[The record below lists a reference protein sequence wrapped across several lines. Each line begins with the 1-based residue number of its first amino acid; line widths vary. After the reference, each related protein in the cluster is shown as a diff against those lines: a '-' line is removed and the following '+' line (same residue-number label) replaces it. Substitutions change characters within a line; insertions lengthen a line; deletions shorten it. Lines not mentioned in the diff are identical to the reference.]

1 MKLDRM
7 LFLAAVLFF
16 VAAWGVYELGLG
28 SRFPVM
34 AATQS
39 GLVPVPEE
47 HMRDC
52 LRQRVLTLFGDNQ
65 ALHYWR
71 ACQEHF
77 SRYRALGALELR
89 INALLGF
96 SLLGTVLLFAFAAA
110 SRLKQPAAKIVWGP
124 TRFES
129 AAATRAVRKSLRK
142 ECKLSGEGL
151 DLIQGMPMSRDR
163 ESRHF
168 LIWGSV
174 GAGKTQIMLR
184 LILGA
189 IARGDGVVV
198 LDVKGDMTASLPGH
212 PILIAPQDHR
222 SAVWNVASDC
232 RTKQDARELAA
243 RIIPASA
250 DPMWSDAAREIFVAC
265 AVHLQ
270 QTRGSIWSW
279 RDLQETATL
288 GADKLLEIAKRCNP
302 NAIRSLENPDS
313 KTTQG
318 ILSTFQSHMNV
329 VATLADAWDENEN
342 PRFSVSDWLHN
353 PPPFRPVILQQ
364 DGRYPKLS
372 AAWMGGLISLL
383 ASAVGSPTLEESRG
397 RRVWLFLDEFPQLP
411 RLDQFSTLIDLGRSK
426 GIITVIGAQ
435 DIAQLRETYGRNRGD
450 SWMSMIGTQIVARL
464 NLSHAAKEIS
474 ELIGYQE
481 LEKPVKTRTQTPS
494 GTSVTWRK
502 ERERRPVISPP
513 ELATRLGPT
522 RKGVKALV
530 LGVGEDIYE
539 LTFPYITLEKLRP
552 SSVPARWTTEV
563 SKPMSPQG
571 GAPEPAP
578 DSPSNGPKGISG
590 VRADA
595 IRRLNS

>member
-1 MKLDRM
+1 MRLDGM
-7 LFLAAVLFF
+7 LLLAAVFCF
-16 VAAWGVYELGLG
+16 ATAASVYELALG
-28 SRFPVM
+28 DVFPVL

-39 GLVPVPEE
+39 GLYPVPAD
-47 HMRDC
+47 HMRQC
-52 LRQRVLTLFGDNQ
+52 LHSRALSVFGDKVAQ
-65 ALHYWR
+65 YYWSNCE
-71 ACQEHF
+71 AHF
-77 SRYRALGALELR
+77 TRYRALGALEFR
-89 INALLGF
+89 INALLAF
-96 SLLGTVLLFAFAAA
+96 SALGLLSLFAFAIA
-110 SRLKQPAAKIVWGP
+110 SRLKQPAAKVVWGP
-124 TRFES
+124 VRHEGAS
-129 AAATRAVRKSLRK
+129 AKRAINKALRK
-142 ECKLSGEGL
+142 ECELSEEGL
-151 DLIQGMPMSRDR
+151 DLVPGLPMSRDR

-168 LIWGSV
+168 LVTGSV
-174 GAGKTQIMLR
+174 GAGKTQIMLG

-189 IARGDGVVV
+189 IERGDGVIV
-198 LDVKGDMTASLPGH
+198 LDVKGDMTASLPGD
-212 PILIAPQDHR
+212 PVLIAPQDGR
-222 SAVWNVASDC
+222 SAVWDVASDC

-243 RIIPASA
+243 RIIPGSS

-270 QTRGSIWSW
+270 QTKGVNWTW

-288 GADKLLEIAKRCNP
+288 GADKLLEIAKRNHP
-302 NAIRSLENPDS
+302 NAIRSLEHPES

-329 VATLADAWDENEN
+329 VATLADAWDENQN
-342 PRFSVSDWLHN
+342 QRFSVSQWLEN
-353 PPPFRPVILQQ
+353 PAPFRPVMLQQ

-383 ASAVGSPTLEESRG
+383 ASAVGSPSLEESRD

-450 SWMSMIGTQIVARL
+450 GWMSMIGTQIVGRL

-481 LEKPVKTRTQTPS
+481 LEKTVKSRTQTPN
-494 GTSVTWRK
+494 GMSVTWRK
-502 ERERRPVISPP
+502 ERERRLVVSPS
-513 ELATRLGPT
+513 ELSTRLGPT

-530 LGVGEDIYE
+530 LGVGEDIFE

-552 SSVPARWTTEV
+552 SSVPARWTRAASDPPDASEE
-563 SKPMSPQG
+563 P
-571 GAPEPAP
+571 PEPDP
-578 DSPSNGPKGISG
+578 DSPSKGPKGISG
-590 VRADA
+590 ARADA
-595 IRRLNS
+595 IRKLKS

>member
-1 MKLDRM
+1 MKAERV
-7 LFLAAVLFF
+7 LFLAALLCFT
-16 VAAWGVYELGLG
+16 AASGVYELGLG

-39 GLVPVPEE
+39 GPVPVPQD
-47 HMRDC
+47 HMRQC
-52 LRQRVLTLFGDNQ
+52 LRQRVLTPFGDDQ
-65 ALHYWR
+65 AVYYWN
-71 ACQEHF
+71 ACKEHF
-77 SRYRALGALELR
+77 ARFRVFGALECR
-89 INALLGF
+89 INALLAF
-96 SLLGTVLLFAFAAA
+96 SFLGLLSLFAFAIA
-110 SRLKQPAAKIVWGP
+110 SRLKEPAAKIVWGS
-124 TRFES
+124 TRHEG
-129 AAATRAVRKSLRK
+129 AAATHAIRNALRK

-151 DLIQGMPMSRDR
+151 DLMPGLPMSRDR

-189 IARGDGVVV
+189 IERGDGVIV
-198 LDVKGDMTASLPGH
+198 LDVKGDMTASLPGE
-212 PILIAPQDHR
+212 PILIAPQDGR
-222 SAVWNVASDC
+222 SAVWHVASDC

-270 QTRGSIWSW
+270 QAKGANWSW

-288 GADKLLEIAKRCNP
+288 GAAKLLEIAKRFHP
-302 NAIRSLENPDS
+302 NAIRSLEHPAS

-342 PRFSVSDWLHN
+342 ARFSVSDWLHN

-383 ASAVGSPTLEESRG
+383 ASAVGSPTLEESRT
-397 RRVWLFLDEFPQLP
+397 RRIWLFLDEFPQLP
-411 RLDQFSTLIDLGRSK
+411 RLDQFPTLIDLGRSK

-450 SWMSMIGTQIVARL
+450 SWMSMIGTQIVTRL
-464 NLSHAAKEIS
+464 NISQAAKEIS

-481 LEKPVKTRTQTPS
+481 LKKLIKTRTQSPN
-494 GTSVTWRK
+494 GLSVTWRK
-502 ERERRPVISPP
+502 ERERRPVISPS
-513 ELATRLGPT
+513 ELSTRLGPT

-530 LGVGEDIYE
+530 LGVGEKIYE

-552 SSVPARWTTEV
+552 SSVPARWTREV
-563 SKPMSPQG
+563 SKPSNAREE
-571 GAPEPAP
+571 APAITAN
-578 DSPSNGPKGISG
+578 SPSTGPKSISG
-590 VRADA
+590 ARADA
-595 IRRLNS
+595 IRKLNS

>member
-1 MKLDRM
+1 MKIDRM
-7 LFLAAVLFF
+7 LFLAVLFCF
-16 VAAWGVYELGLG
+16 AAAWGVCELGLG
-28 SRFPVM
+28 SRLPVM
-34 AATQS
+34 ATTQN
-39 GLVPVPEE
+39 GPVAVPEE

-52 LRQRVLTLFGDNQ
+52 LRQRVLTHFGDDQ
-65 ALHYWR
+65 AHYYWR
-71 ACQEHF
+71 ACEAHF
-77 SRYRALGALELR
+77 ARYRALGALELR
-89 INALLGF
+89 INTLLAF
-96 SLLGTVLLFAFAAA
+96 SLLGLLSLFAFAIA
-110 SRLKQPAAKIVWGP
+110 SRLKPPAAKIVWGS
-124 TRFES
+124 TRHEG
-129 AAATRAVRKSLRK
+129 AAAMRAIQNALRK
-142 ECKLSGEGL
+142 ECKLSGKGL
-151 DLIQGMPMSRDR
+151 DLIPGLPMSRDR

-184 LILGA
+184 LILDA
-189 IARGDGVVV
+189 ITRGDGVIV
-198 LDVKGDMTASLPGH
+198 LDVKGDMTASLPGD
-212 PILIAPQDHR
+212 PILIAPQDMR
-222 SAVWNVASDC
+222 SHVWNVASDC

-270 QTRGSIWSW
+270 QTKGSNWSW

-288 GADKLLEIAKRCNP
+288 GADKLLEIAKRCHP
-302 NAIRSLENPDS
+302 NAIRSLEHAES

-342 PRFSVSDWLHN
+342 AGFSVSDWLQN
-353 PPPFRPVILQQ
+353 PAPFRPVILQQ

-383 ASAVGSPTLEESRG
+383 ASAVGSPTLEESRA

-426 GIITVIGAQ
+426 GIVTVIGAQ

-481 LEKPVKTRTQTPS
+481 LEKPVKTRTQTPN
-494 GTSVTWRK
+494 GLSVTCRK
-502 ERERRPVISPP
+502 ERERRPVISPS
-513 ELATRLGPT
+513 ELSTRLGPV
-522 RKGVKALV
+522 RSGVKALL

-539 LTFPYITLEKLRP
+539 LTFPYITLDKRRP
-552 SSVPARWTTEV
+552 SSVPARWTRVV
-563 SKPMSPQG
+563 SKPSNAREEAPILAASSPLK
-571 GAPEPAP
+571 
-578 DSPSNGPKGISG
+578 SPKAISG
-590 VRADA
+590 ARADA
-595 IRRLNS
+595 IRKLNS

>member
-1 MKLDRM
+1 MKADRM
-7 LFLAAVLFF
+7 LFLAAMFCF
-16 VAAWGVYELGLG
+16 AAAWGVYELGLG
-28 SRFPVM
+28 RRFPVM
-34 AATQS
+34 AATQT
-39 GLVPVPEE
+39 GPVAVPED
-47 HMRDC
+47 HMRAC
-52 LRQRVLTLFGDNQ
+52 LRQRALTFFGDQQ
-65 ALHYWR
+65 AVHYWR
-71 ACQEHF
+71 ACEAHF
-77 SRYRALGALELR
+77 ARFRAFGALKLR
-89 INALLGF
+89 INALLVF
-96 SLLGTVLLFAFAAA
+96 SLAGVLSLFAFAIA
-110 SRLKQPAAKIVWGP
+110 SRLRQALPKIVRGS
-124 TRFES
+124 TRHEG
-129 AAATRAVRKSLRK
+129 AAAMRAIRNALRT

-151 DLIQGMPMSRDR
+151 DLIPGMPMSRDR

-189 IARGDGVVV
+189 IERGDGVIV
-198 LDVKGDMTASLPGH
+198 LDVKGDMTASLPGD
-212 PILIAPQDHR
+212 PILIAPQDMR
-222 SAVWNVASDC
+222 SHVWNVASDC

-265 AVHLQ
+265 TVHLQ
-270 QTRGSIWSW
+270 QTKGSNWTW

-288 GADKLLEIAKRCNP
+288 GAGKLLEIAKRCHP
-302 NAIRSLENPDS
+302 NAIRSLEHAES

-329 VATLADAWDENEN
+329 VATLADAWDENKN
-342 PRFSVSDWLHN
+342 ARFSVSDWLQN
-353 PPPFRPVILQQ
+353 PAPFRPVILQQ

-383 ASAVGSPTLEESRG
+383 ASAVGSPSLEESRT
-397 RRVWLFLDEFPQLP
+397 RRIWLFLDEFPQLP

-426 GIITVIGAQ
+426 GIVTVIGAQ

-464 NLSHAAKEIS
+464 NFSHAAKEIS

-481 LEKPVKTRTQTPS
+481 LEKSVKTRTQTPNGMS
-494 GTSVTWRK
+494 ITWRK
-502 ERERRPVISPP
+502 ERERRPVISPS

-539 LTFPYITLEKLRP
+539 LTFPYITLEILRP
-552 SSVPARWTTEV
+552 SSAPARWTREV
-563 SKPMSPQG
+563 SKPVSPPG
-571 GAPEPAP
+571 AAPEPAP
-578 DSPSNGPKGISG
+578 NSPSNGPKSISG
-590 VRADA
+590 ARADA
-595 IRRLNS
+595 IRKLNS